1 MTPSAPAATGWS
13 RKLRRFSP
21 VPWNPKAPD
30 MNVMAQQTLGIAIV
44 EDDAVFCSIISAL
57 LTKETQFRVFEAPS
71 GQALDQILSETTIDC
86 ILLDY
91 NLGDDN
97 GFAIRERIVGRCK
110 SAPPFIMLT
119 GDGRESTVIKALRMG
134 IDDYLPKRDLTAT
147 TLISAITRTV
157 TKYRDAEREKAEYLR
172 LRQTSGIDPIT
183 GLHSRSQLEN
193 RLSRILSLPPR
204 NRSSYALIAIEIVEL
219 KDVVER
225 LGLNVAD
232 QVLRK
237 FAERLREVARS
248 TDTFGRYDD
257 NIFVVIVET
266 GADPR
271 MLQNLHD
278 RFLDRLS
285 FRLDLDVTRLQI
297 SARIGHVRCNEVQR
311 DGVVTSSDLVEAAM
325 AKLSQEPATASEPVT
340 AASAEPSSE
349 RAQDP
354 SHDKSPGP
362 PVRTSDRRNEARK
375 RVLKRG
381 QILVP
386 SLGVI
391 DCRVRNVS
399 LTGAGLRL
407 DAPFAPPP
415 EFDLLITGDGTR
427 RSVRVLWQIG
437 ADLGVEFI
445 D

>member
-1 MTPSAPAATGWS
+1 
-13 RKLRRFSP
+13 
-21 VPWNPKAPD
+21 
-30 MNVMAQQTLGIAIV
+30 MNLIAQQPLNIAIV
-44 EDDAVFCSIISAL
+44 EDDAVFCSVISAL
-57 LTKETQFRVFEAPS
+57 LTKETQFRVFEADS
-71 GQALDQILSETTIDC
+71 GQALDQILGEATIDC

-91 NLGDDN
+91 NLGEDN
-97 GFAIRERIVGRCK
+97 GFAIRERIVGRDK

-147 TLISAITRTV
+147 TLISAITRAV
-157 TKYRDAEREKAEYLR
+157 TKDRDAKREKAEYHR
-172 LRQTSGIDPIT
+172 LIQTSGIDPVT

-193 RLSRILSLPPR
+193 RVSRILSLPLR

-225 LGLNVAD
+225 FGLSAAD

-257 NIFVVIVET
+257 NLFVVIVET
-266 GADPR
+266 GVDQS
-271 MLQNLHD
+271 MLRNLHD
-278 RFLDRLS
+278 RFLDQLS

-325 AKLSQEPATASEPVT
+325 AKLSREPATASEPVSAAT
-340 AASAEPSSE
+340 AELSSE
-349 RAQDP
+349 QARDP

-362 PVRTSDRRNEARK
+362 PVRTSDRRKEARK
-375 RVLKRG
+375 RVFKRG
-381 QILVP
+381 QILLP
-386 SLGVI
+386 SLGAVI
-391 DCRVRNVS
+391 DCTVRNVS
-399 LTGAGLRL
+399 TGGAGLRL
-407 DAPFAPPP
+407 DATFAPPP
-415 EFDLLITGDGTR
+415 EFDLLITGNGTR
-427 RSVRVLWQIG
+427 RSVQVRWQIG
-437 ADLGVEFI
+437 ADLGVAFI